1 MTAMA
6 QVQLKQVL
14 FLLLL
19 FIVVIALRIFYRLSS
34 KIYRERYTHILRNSV
49 IAGVALGLILPW
61 DTIVG
66 LMAALF
72 TGLILLFISIF
83 SVLVMSRTNQLS
95 FLQETWIR
103 REVVREWFIY
113 VSIITGMIGIVST
126 MLSILL
132 PPFLDLTLGVEVP
145 LVFDTLSVTAA
156 LLDMSI
162 PITSYR
168 KINSLI
174 YLYLLEE
181 KGEEDKGFII
191 DDTELM
197 KAVHGTEFTDYEVRD
212 ALENLV
218 DIGMATKMTS
228 TSEAAQVEFHVSYE
242 GMRLLK
248 LQYDE
253 TILKLGKRL
262 ERIDDGIQ
270 KIKEFTEEG
279 PMEDERR
286 SLQRQIKQLL
296 GDLDQVYRENRCFRQ
311 SGQCLLQVEELKQIR
326 ERLQYLDQRE

>member
-1 MTAMA
+1 MA

-19 FIVVIALRIFYRLSS
+19 FIIIIALRIFYRLSS
-34 KIYRERYTHILRNSV
+34 KIYREHYTHMLRNSV
-49 IAGVALGLILPW
+49 LAGLVLGMILPW
-61 DTIVG
+61 DTVVG
-66 LMAALF
+66 LMASLF
-72 TGLILLFISIF
+72 TGLVLLFISIF
-83 SVLVMSRTNQLS
+83 SFLVTSRSSQLG

-103 REVVREWFIY
+103 RDVVREWFMY

-126 MLSILL
+126 VLSILL
-132 PPFLDLTLGVEVP
+132 PPILDLTLGVEVP

-168 KINSLI
+168 KINSLV

-181 KGEEDKGFII
+181 KGENEEGFVI
-191 DDTELM
+191 DDTEFT
-197 KAVHGTEFTDYEVRD
+197 KAVQGTEFTDYEVRD
-212 ALENLV
+212 ALESLV
-218 DIGMATKMTS
+218 DTGMAAKVTAG
-228 TSEAAQVEFHVSYE
+228 SEAAQVEFHVSYE

-262 ERIDDGIQ
+262 ERFDEAIQ
-270 KIKEFTEEG
+270 RIREDVEG
-279 PMEDERR
+279 SPSDVERR
-286 SLQRQIKQLL
+286 SLQRYVKQLI
-296 GDLDQVYRENRCFRQ
+296 GELDQVYRENRCFRQ
-311 SGQCLLQVEELKQIR
+311 SGQCLIQEEELKQIR
-326 ERLQYLDQRE
+326 EKLKNRVGHG

>member
-1 MTAMA
+1 MA
-6 QVQLKQVL
+6 QIQLKQVL

-19 FIVVIALRIFYRLSS
+19 FIIVIALRIFYRLSS
-34 KIYRERYTHILRNSV
+34 KIYREHYTHMLRNSV
-49 IAGVALGLILPW
+49 ITGLVLGMILPW
-61 DTIVG
+61 DTVVG

-72 TGLILLFISIF
+72 TGLVLLFISIF
-83 SVLVMSRTNQLS
+83 SVLVMSKSSQLG

-103 REVVREWFIY
+103 REVLREWFMY

-126 MLSILL
+126 VLSILL

-145 LVFDTLSVTAA
+145 LVFDTISVTAA
-156 LLDMSI
+156 LLDLSI

-181 KGEEDKGFII
+181 KGEEEEGFVI
-191 DDTELM
+191 DDTEFM
-197 KAVHGTEFTDYEVRD
+197 KAVRGTEFTDYEVRD
-212 ALENLV
+212 ALESLV
-218 DIGMATKMTS
+218 EIDMASKMTA
-228 TSEAAQVEFHVSYE
+228 TSETAQVEFHVSYE

-262 ERIDDGIQ
+262 ERINEGIHRIQ
-270 KIKEFTEEG
+270 EDTEGE
-279 PMEDERR
+279 PTEAERR
-286 SLQRQIKQLL
+286 SLQMYIKQLL
-296 GDLDQVYRENRCFRQ
+296 DELDQVYRENRCFRQ
-311 SGQCLLQVEELKQIR
+311 SGQCLLQVEELKEIR
-326 ERLQYLDQRE
+326 EKLQYAGERS